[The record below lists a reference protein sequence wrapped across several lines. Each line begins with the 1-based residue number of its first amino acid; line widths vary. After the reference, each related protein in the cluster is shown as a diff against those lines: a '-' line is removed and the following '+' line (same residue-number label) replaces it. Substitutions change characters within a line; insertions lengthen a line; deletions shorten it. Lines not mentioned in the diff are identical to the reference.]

1 MRLRE
6 MWPYLFIRTDTGRGE
21 TSKAVKTKPQRKLV
35 ARYSSYMPT
44 CFGCLKKFLALTP
57 P

>member
-21 TSKAVKTKPQRKLV
+21 TSKAVKTKPQRKFV